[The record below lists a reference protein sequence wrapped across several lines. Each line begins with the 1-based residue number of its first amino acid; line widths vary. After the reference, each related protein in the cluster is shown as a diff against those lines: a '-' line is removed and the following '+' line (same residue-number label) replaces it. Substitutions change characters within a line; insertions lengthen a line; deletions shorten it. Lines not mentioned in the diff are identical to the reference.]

1 MPRYHVGSLQDA
13 TFRTPA
19 AFAAL
24 SQGYR
29 RADLVGAA
37 LDPSCVHT
45 GFGVVEIAPGGYH
58 GAIARAFETGFYI
71 LEGELILGF
80 HGQAHRLHKGHF
92 GVINK
97 AIVATMY
104 NPTDQPVRF
113 LEVCAP
119 QPKLESDD
127 FRDIIAQPGEIA
139 RQAEVPNL
147 SDPRIK
153 YIGQFDAMQLRGA
166 GNEAISAVGARSAA
180 ISGVT
185 IKEMIDALLGAHH
198 LALFAVQFA
207 PGGAGTTHDHPF
219 EEVYYILS
227 GQTRVTLQ
235 GEHSAIVGPGEYV
248 WTGAGCFHQ
257 FECVGDEPVTWI
269 ETQAPL
275 PPGFEAFRF
284 RKEWDLVR

>member
-1 MPRYHVGSLQDA
+1 MPRYHVGAVKSLA
-13 TFRTPA
+13 FKTPR
-19 AFAAL
+19 AFVDI

-29 RADLVGAA
+29 RAELVGAH
-37 LDPSCVHT
+37 LDPSCVLT
-45 GFGVVEIAPGGYH
+45 GFNVVEIEPGGYH
-58 GAIARAFETGFYI
+58 RPIARAYETGFYI
-71 LEGELILGF
+71 LDGELILGF

-92 GVINK
+92 GIINK
-97 AIVATMY
+97 AIVATMF
-104 NPTDQPVRF
+104 NPGTQVVRF

-127 FRDIIAQPGEIA
+127 FRDVIAQAGDVA
-139 RQAEVPNL
+139 RDAAVPDL
-147 SDPRIK
+147 ADPRIK
-153 YIGQFDAMQLRGA
+153 YIGYFDASQMQGNGGA
-166 GNEAISAVGARSAA
+166 TVSAVGARSAA
-180 ISGVT
+180 IQGVA
-185 IKEMIDALLGAHH
+185 IKEMIDALLGSHH

-219 EEVYYILS
+219 EEVYFILS
-227 GQTRVTLQ
+227 GKTRVTLQ
-235 GEHSAIVGPGEYV
+235 GEHSAVVGPGEYV